1 MGELLTVLVMSVYTN
16 VTEPTINNNVRFAN
30 EHVIVQLPTIDEQ
43 LAYERELAE
52 RNIILANNE

>member
-1 MGELLTVLVMSVYTN
+1 MSVYTN
-16 VTEPTINNNVRFAN
+16 VTEPTINNVRFAN